1 MTEALRGHLAM
12 LAFSAIVAG
21 SFSLGA
27 LIANE
32 VAPIALMAV
41 RFLLAAV
48 ALGVV
53 VQMTIGFRGHGAARG
68 LWRYL
73 VLGGLYAT
81 YFVLMFEALKTAE
94 PVSTS
99 AIFTLTPL
107 IAGLFGFLLL
117 RQVMTSRMALALSVG
132 AIGALWVIFRADL
145 QALLRFEVGR
155 GEVIYFFGMV
165 AHAVYTP
172 MVARLNRG
180 EPVLIFTFGA
190 LAAGFVLL
198 TVLGWSEIRATD
210 WAALPG
216 LVWII
221 LVYLAVMASAVSMLC
236 VQYASLRL
244 PSAKVMAYTYLTPSW
259 VICWEI
265 ALGHQG
271 PVGVVLF
278 GIALTVVALVLLL
291 KNER

>member
-1 MTEALRGHLAM
+1 MTETVRGHLAM

-41 RFLLAAV
+41 RFLLAALV
-48 ALGVV
+48 LAVV
-53 VQMTIGFRGHGAARG
+53 VQVKIGFRGHNAGQG

-73 VLGGLYAT
+73 VLGGLYAA

-117 RQVMTSRMALALSVG
+117 RQVMTSRMALALSIG
-132 AIGALWVIFRADL
+132 AIGALWVVFRADL
-145 QALLRFEVGR
+145 QALLRFEIGR

-165 AHAVYTP
+165 AHAIYTP

-190 LAAGFVLL
+190 LAAGFVML
-198 TVLGWSEIRATD
+198 TVLGWRDIRATD
-210 WAALPG
+210 WAALPM
-216 LVWII
+216 LVWVI
-221 LVYLAVMASAVSMLC
+221 LIYLAVMASAVSMLC

-265 ALGHQG
+265 ALGHSG
-271 PVGVVLF
+271 PTGLALF

-291 KNER
+291 KNEH